1 MQKSSINP
9 ITKAINTLNKNRL
22 AKLQGISKANDAKAK
37 AVADT
42 KEKDRKNAIE
52 IINGFLKRAK
62 ELNNLAAEYFKAS
75 ETASYDFTIRLTDDD
90 SYHAPTMRYYDVGSH
105 DGVDFVSG
113 ITYDEG
119 NSNWIT
125 LGSDGKIHYQ
135 FFAGCKSS
143 TGIGDVNQLEYGE
156 ATTFARGLVE
166 FEQKLYNAIDSL

>member
-1 MQKSSINP
+1 MQKP
-9 ITKAINTLNKNRL
+9 TKPTAINTLNKNRL

-42 KEKDRKNAIE
+42 KEKDRKNAIKL
-52 IINGFLKRAK
+52 IKDFMKRGK
-62 ELNNLAAEYFKAS
+62 ELNSLAAEYFKAS
-75 ETASYDFTIRLTDDD
+75 KNSSYDFTVRLTDE
-90 SYHAPTMRYYDVGSH
+90 SYRPPVMRYYNVGSC
-105 DGVDFVSG
+105 DGVDFASG

-125 LGSDGKIHYQ
+125 LGSDGELHFQ

-143 TGIGDVNQLEYGE
+143 TGIGDVNKLGYGP

-166 FEQKLYNAIDSL
+166 YEQKLYNAIDSL